1 MDKTMHRRA
10 GRAAALTGLAVIAFA
25 IAACGTAATPKPA
38 GPTTVDVTLQEWAV
52 VPSVTTVKA
61 GSVTFNAKNTGPTD
75 AHELV
80 VIKTDLAVDALP
92 VDKDGKVTEDV
103 AGVTLIGEIE
113 DVEVG
118 ASKQADLELTPG
130 KYVLLCNILQTE
142 PDGSLEAHYKVGMRT
157 AFEVK

>member
-80 VIKTDLAVDALP
+80 VIKTDLGILALP
-92 VDKDGKVTEDV
+92 TGPDGKVDEEG
-103 AGVTLIGEIE
+103 AGIEMIGEIE
-113 DVEVG
+113 EFAVG
-118 ASKQADLELTPG
+118 ASASGTFDLTAG
-130 KYVLLCNILQTE
+130 KYVLICNIV
-142 PDGSLEAHYKVGMRT
+142 DGEGDAHYGKGMTT
-157 AFEVK
+157 AFTVE